1 MSPQLSLCSYPDSF
15 SFFLARSPTMAS
27 QLPDRKV
34 RNSEGL
40 FYIQAECLS
49 RKAVILTSLPR
60 TS

>member
-40 FYIQAECLS
+40 FDIQAECLS
-49 RKAVILTSLPR
+49 
-60 TS
+60 